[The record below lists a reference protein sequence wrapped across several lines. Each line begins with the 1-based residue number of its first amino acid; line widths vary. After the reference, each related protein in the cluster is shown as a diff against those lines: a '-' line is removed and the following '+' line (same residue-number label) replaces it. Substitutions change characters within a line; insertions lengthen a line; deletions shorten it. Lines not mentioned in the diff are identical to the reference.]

1 MPRGDRFSVSSAGSQ
16 WHRTSSEGRTLEH
29 CDRQPSFDEGM
40 GSWKRRRSG
49 GAADAVSLER
59 PAAARFPQVRRFHP
73 RFAHPIRR
81 RSDRLASWLGLILV
95 LMDAK
100 LCLANVVPVDPIWS
114 LVATLI
120 ILGIT
125 VAASIAVPWRPVA
138 DDLPQGR

>member
-1 MPRGDRFSVSSAGSQ
+1 
-16 WHRTSSEGRTLEH
+16 
-29 CDRQPSFDEGM
+29 
-40 GSWKRRRSG
+40 
-49 GAADAVSLER
+49 
-59 PAAARFPQVRRFHP
+59 
-73 RFAHPIRR
+73 
-81 RSDRLASWLGLILV
+81 
-95 LMDAK
+95 MDAK